1 MSLLGRYASRYTTS
15 EFDVDARNSYQ
26 AGNIGPNSD
35 LVDIACADFGSVRI
49 HCWPGTESSFHGG
62 RRRWGRRRDS
72 NAAIVP
78 FRLQAGQSMRCKVKL
93 VELELQFAAN
103 QPDFSGIASRSAPSQ
118 TTTPRSEGEEV
129 RLIELPVPHNVSG
142 PCQFI
147 DSSTPWLF
155 HSESITGNDGF
166 ARTARWT
173 WTAND
178 HKPCILH
185 GAAVVQHPNQ
195 PFLVACKVRGEAS
208 IPLANEKPKLK
219 LRLRFDS
226 DEFGPRLWYFHPQE
240 PESDL
245 PSFEQA
251 IAGLNA
257 EIKEMNLRDCIRK
270 PQPSMID
277 SRLYILILT
286 LISCQLCCKRANNSL
301 RWRITQ
307 FAVQC

>member
-15 EFDVDARNSYQ
+15 EFDVDARNSCQ

-62 RRRWGRRRDS
+62 RRRWGRRRES

-93 VELELQFAAN
+93 VERDLQFAAK
-103 QPDFSGIASRSAPSQ
+103 QPDVGCIGLRSAPSS
-118 TTTPRSEGEEV
+118 TTVPTCDGKEV
-129 RLIELPVPHNVSG
+129 CLIELPAPDSVSG
-142 PCQFI
+142 PGQ
-147 DSSTPWLF
+147 SVTLATPWLF
-155 HSESITGNDGF
+155 NSEPITSNDGF

-195 PFLVACKVRGEAS
+195 PFLVTCKVRGEAS
-208 IPLANEKPKLK
+208 IPLANEKVKVKLK
-219 LRLRFDS
+219 LRFDS
-226 DEFGPRLWYFHPQE
+226 DELGPRLWYFHPQE

-245 PSFEQA
+245 LSFEQA

-257 EIKEMNLRDCIRK
+257 EIKEMNMKDCIRES
-270 PQPSMID
+270 QRSND
-277 SRLYILILT
+277 SLT
-286 LISCQLCCKRANNSL
+286 L
-301 RWRITQ
+301 
-307 FAVQC
+307 V